1 MHERKR
7 AMSDTVSITTTD
19 IRPGQPHEAAQAGLR
34 EWHRIIAALDWDR
47 LPDLLAE
54 EVVFRNPAAIESYHG
69 KGSMLA
75 ILRAVFGVM
84 QDFKYHRHFGRGTG
98 YVLEFSAR
106 VGDAALLG
114 ADFVEFD
121 AHGRIADFMVMMRP
135 ASVVL
140 ALAAEAGKRLA
151 DAPAPSS
158 AGTDSLNPST
168 IRTSGEPST

>member
-1 MHERKR
+1 
-7 AMSDTVSITTTD
+7 MSDAGSITMTD
-19 IRPGQPHEAAQAGLR
+19 IQPGQPHAAAQAGIQ
-34 EWHRIIAALDWDR
+34 EWHRIVAALDWDR

-69 KGSMLA
+69 KAPMVA

-84 QDFKYHRHFGRGTG
+84 QDYKYHRHFGRGTG

-114 ADFVEFD
+114 VDLVEFD
-121 AHGRIADFMVMMRP
+121 EHGKITDFMVMMRP

-151 DAPAPSS
+151 AAPAP
-158 AGTDSLNPST
+158 
-168 IRTSGEPST
+168 